1 MNHKP
6 QGGYVPPA
14 NAEAEQSVLGAI
26 LVRPEALDTVAD
38 LIVPGDF
45 YRKDHGLIYK
55 AMLDLY
61 GKGKP
66 VDLVT
71 VNALL
76 KERGQL
82 EGVGGPVFLAEL
94 SEQVGFATNAE
105 YYAGLVRDKAILRR
119 LLDAS
124 QQIARA
130 CLAPVE
136 NVSALINDA
145 ESKLF
150 QVAANQKTQA
160 KSLADLIPVE
170 EVKIEALHARK
181 DQLIGLSTGFRDI
194 DKLTA
199 GLQDSDLIIL
209 AARPSMGK
217 TALALNIAF
226 NTAYKSK
233 PPVPVAFF
241 SLEMSESQLTRRLIA
256 SAGKINAE
264 RLRTGQM
271 EPEEWVQFNKTNQML
286 IEVPIFIH
294 DASSPTVLEI
304 RSHARRLKMRHG
316 IRLIIVDYLQLIQG
330 RAGLSSRE
338 QQISEISRSL
348 KALAKELQVPI
359 IALSQLSREVEKR
372 EKKRPQLSD
381 LRESGAIEQDA
392 DLVLFIFRGEVY
404 HPGDLSIRGI
414 AELNLAKQRNGA
426 TGTTTLT
433 YLGEFTRFENHFRLQ
448 AGQDDHSQG

>member
-1 MNHKP
+1 MPHKS
-6 QGGYVPPA
+6 QGEGYQPPT
-14 NAEAEQSVLGAI
+14 NPEAEQSVLGAI
-26 LVRPEALDTVAD
+26 LVRPEVLDTVAD

-45 YRKDHGLIYK
+45 YRRDHGRIFK

-61 GKGKP
+61 SKGKP

-82 EGVGGPVFLAEL
+82 EEVGGPVFLAGL

-124 QQIARA
+124 QQIAGA
-130 CLAPVE
+130 CLGPVE
-136 NVSALINDA
+136 SIPDLINEA

-170 EVKIEALHARK
+170 ESRIEELHTLK
-181 DQLIGLSTGFRDI
+181 DQVIGIPTGFRDI
-194 DKLTA
+194 DRLTA

-226 NTAYKSK
+226 NVAHDAGD
-233 PPVPVAFF
+233 PVAFF
-241 SLEMSESQLTRRLIA
+241 SLEMSEAQLTRRLMG

-264 RLRTGQM
+264 RLRTGRMYDQ
-271 EPEEWVQFNKTNQML
+271 EWVQFNKTNQML
-286 IEVPIFIH
+286 MEVPIFIH
-294 DASSPTVLEI
+294 DAPSPTALEI
-304 RSHARRLKMRHG
+304 RSHARRLKRSHG
-316 IRLIIVDYLQLIQG
+316 IRLVIIDYLQLIQG

-348 KALAKELQVPI
+348 KGLAKELQVPV
-359 IALSQLSREVEKR
+359 IALSQLSRETEKR

-392 DLVLFIFRGEVY
+392 DLVFFIYREEIYRPDDLAIKGLAEV
-404 HPGDLSIRGI
+404 
-414 AELNLAKQRNGA
+414 NLAKQRNGA
-426 TGTTTLT
+426 TGKTTLT
-433 YLGEFTRFENHFRLQ
+433 YLGEFMRFENHFPTLG
-448 AGQDDHSQG
+448 GQR